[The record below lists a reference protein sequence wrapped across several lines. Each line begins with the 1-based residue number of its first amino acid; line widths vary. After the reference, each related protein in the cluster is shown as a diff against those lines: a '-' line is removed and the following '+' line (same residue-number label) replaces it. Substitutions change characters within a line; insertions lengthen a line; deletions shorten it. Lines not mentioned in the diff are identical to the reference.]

1 MPGKNDPGR
10 DDKGIRPEG
19 PREPYT
25 EPGES
30 KAGRGGIVSP
40 GGTQPK
46 PTEDPRKDAGLKPE
60 PPEATP
66 KK

>member
-1 MPGKNDPGR
+1 MQGDTKRTPPKGDP
-10 DDKGIRPEG
+10 EN
-19 PREPYT
+19 PY
-25 EPGES
+25 EDPGES

-46 PTEDPRKDAGLKPE
+46 PKEDPRKDAGIPYKQ
-60 PPEATP
+60 P

>member
-1 MPGKNDPGR
+1 MAKAPNQDLPGDKPRVDEDAYDPNDPGA
-10 DDKGIRPEG
+10 
-19 PREPYT
+19 
-25 EPGES
+25 S

-46 PTEDPRKDAGLKPE
+46 PTEDPRKDAGLEPE

>member
-1 MPGKNDPGR
+1 MSDPKE
-10 DDKGIRPEG
+10 DE
-19 PREPYT
+19 YT

-46 PTEDPRKDAGLKPE
+46 PSEDPRKDSGLHDE
-60 PPEATP
+60 PPAPNQDLP
-66 KK
+66 KE

>member
-1 MPGKNDPGR
+1 MTMPGK
-10 DDKGIRPEG
+10 DKQIRPEG

-46 PTEDPRKDAGLKPE
+46 PSEDPRKDAGLEPE
-60 PPEATP
+60 PPAATP

>member
-1 MPGKNDPGR
+1 MAKPNQDLPG
-10 DDKGIRPEG
+10 DDKRRPEG
-19 PREPYT
+19 PVEPYT

-46 PTEDPRKDAGLKPE
+46 PAEDPRKDAGLEPE
-60 PPEATP
+60 EPTAEP